1 LEIWQKGGEVTMVI
15 RGTEISPRVKYWI
28 KPNIE
33 NRIKEGS
40 ITAYFNSEVIEILP
54 GAILIKRDK
63 ETISLDNDWVLAL
76 TGYQPNIDFLAH
88 LGLTFENQIQ
98 CKPSFDETTLE
109 TNLRGVYIAGV
120 VCGGME
126 TSKLFIENT
135 RDHAD
140 RIIGN
145 ILLKNSSEVLEN

>member
-1 LEIWQKGGEVTMVI
+1 MII
-15 RGTEISPRVKYWI
+15 RGHEISPRVKYWI

-40 ITAYFNSEVIEILP
+40 ITAYFNSEVIEIFP
-54 GAILIKRDK
+54 GKMLIKTDK

-76 TGYQPNIDFLAH
+76 TGYQPNIDFLVH
-88 LGLTFENQIQ
+88 LGLTFENQIH
-98 CKPSFDETTLE
+98 CKPSFNETTLE
-109 TNLRGVYIAGV
+109 TNLKGVYIAGV

-140 RIIGN
+140 KIIGN
-145 ILLKNSSEVLEN
+145 ILLKNQTSVLED